1 MVIAPTEK
9 TNFEKHLSSSLYKTN
24 EDITQKKEPPLR
36 NHEQRH
42 QRTYIQKQINL
53 SYDPLLPTSTGL
65 FKLYIKHLKSG
76 NVLSFILFLPTPHED
91 DR

>member
-1 MVIAPTEK
+1 MTSKSLLATKMVIAPTEK

-24 EDITQKKEPPLR
+24 EDISHKKTPRLR

-65 FKLYIKHLKSG
+65 IYTM
-76 NVLSFILFLPTPHED
+76 VRLST
-91 DR
+91 